1 MSAKNQLE
9 ASLTIPNLITLVR
22 ILLTPLFIA
31 LLLQGNY
38 RKAFLVFILAVVTDV
53 ADGLTARMWQ
63 QKSPLGTFLDPL
75 ADKLLL
81 SSAYLTLGVFRLVPP
96 WLVVVVF
103 SRDLVLALGVLL
115 LKIFDYPVIIKPSL
129 AGKITAALQMA
140 TVLLALLGTFTAV
153 PRPMLQAFFWA
164 AGLLTAGSGIHYV
177 YLGLKLANQK
187 QTPQGPGDPLG

>member
-1 MSAKNQLE
+1 MSAKNPLE
-9 ASLTIPNLITLVR
+9 ANLTIPNLITLVR
-22 ILLTPLFIA
+22 ILLTPLFIS

-38 RKAFLVFILAVVTDV
+38 RKAFMVFILAVVTDV
-53 ADGLTARMWQ
+53 ADGLTARVWQ

-81 SSAYLTLGVFRLVPP
+81 SSAYLTLGVFRLIPP

-115 LKIFDYPVIIKPSL
+115 LKIFEYPVVIRPSL

-140 TVLLALLGTFTAV
+140 TVLLTLLGTLAAV
-153 PRPMLQAFFWA
+153 PRPLFTAAFWFT
-164 AGLLTAGSGIHYV
+164 GLITAGSGIHYV
-177 YLGLKLANQK
+177 YFGLKLANRK
-187 QTPQGPGDPLG
+187 EAPPRPGDTVG